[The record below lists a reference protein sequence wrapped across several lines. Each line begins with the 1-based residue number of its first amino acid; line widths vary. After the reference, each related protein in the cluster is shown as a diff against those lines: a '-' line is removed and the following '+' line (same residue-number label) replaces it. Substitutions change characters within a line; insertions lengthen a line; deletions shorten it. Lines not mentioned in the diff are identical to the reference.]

1 MRVDAARARAAT
13 RADAMASRCRLGRRP
28 EGSRGATMRARRAR
42 RARWVECAVTDPPVT
57 REAVRTSDVEL
68 FEGKKRLQTQAT
80 ALGEGTTLIRSLDWD
95 RDRFDI
101 EFGLEKGTTY
111 NSYIIRGAPGTA
123 ALIDA
128 SHEKFRELY
137 MKTLT
142 GEIDPLEIKYVVCS
156 HTEPD
161 HSGLIGDVLKIAP
174 NATVLGSKVCLAFLE
189 NLIHEPFES
198 RVVKGGD
205 VVDLGDGHELKFI
218 MAPNLHWPDTMF
230 TYDPKSRL
238 MYTCDAFG
246 SHYCSE
252 DPFDGDLSAL
262 MPHYRFYYECLMKP
276 NARSVLTALR
286 KCESEGA
293 DFVGICNGHGPLLR
307 YNVDELVG
315 DYKKWSESALA
326 KAKANVAVF
335 YTAEY
340 GFSDRLSQSIAR
352 GLTKTETEV
361 VMMDL
366 LSADSQE
373 LIETTKHAAGI
384 VLLSPPRAGPA
395 NEQLAN
401 IIGAVD
407 AKQKFFIAESYG
419 GEDEP
424 VDLLAKKLAELGVT
438 EAFSPLKVT
447 SDPTEG
453 TYQLFEEAGTDLGQL
468 LTKKKTLADMKS
480 AMSPDVAKAL
490 GRVSGGLYVVTAAQG
505 TARSAMIASWVAQ
518 ASFEPLGFTVA
529 VAKDRAIESLMQ
541 VNDTF
546 VLNCLPENG
555 FEPLMKHF
563 LTRFP
568 PGADRFEGVEW
579 APANCGAPILG
590 DAVAFMECRVVSRM
604 EANDHWIVYS
614 EVFNGKVFNQ
624 DVRTASHHRKVGS
637 YY

>member
-1 MRVDAARARAAT
+1 MAMEVAFAVGRLRIDA
-13 RADAMASRCRLGRRP
+13 RRP
-28 EGSRGATMRARRAR
+28 RAWRHGDGEVKRWRGKRPSTANAR
-42 RARWVECAVTDPPVT
+42 
-57 REAVRTSDVEL
+57 DVFASEIEL
-68 FEGKKRLQTQAT
+68 FEGKKRLQTQTLGLDDAT
-80 ALGEGTTLIRSLDWD
+80 TAIRSLDWD

-111 NSYIIRGAPGTA
+111 NSYVIRGSERRVA
-123 ALIDA
+123 IVDC

-137 MKTLT
+137 VDALLRVVDPS
-142 GEIDPLEIKYVVCS
+142 EIAYVICS

-161 HSGLIGDVLKIAP
+161 HSGLIGEVLKIAP
-174 NATVLGSKVCLAFLE
+174 NAVVVGSKVCVSFLE
-189 NLIHEPFES
+189 NLLHEPFTS
-198 RVVKGGD
+198 KVVKGGD
-205 VVDLGDGHELKFI
+205 EIDLGEGRTLKFI

-230 TYDPKSRL
+230 TFDTKSKL

-246 SHYCSE
+246 SHYCSD
-252 DPFDGDLSAL
+252 DPFDGDLKAL

-293 DFVGICNGHGPLLR
+293 DFVGICNGHGPMLR
-307 YNVDELVG
+307 YNVAELVG
-315 DYKKWSESALA
+315 DYQKWSENALA
-326 KAKANVAVF
+326 KAKSNVAVF
-335 YTAEY
+335 YTSDY

-352 GLTKTETEV
+352 GLTKTDVEV

-366 LSADSQE
+366 NNSEAQE
-373 LIETTKHAAGI
+373 LIETTKHAAAV
-384 VLLSPPRAGPA
+384 VLLSPPSSGPA
-395 NEQLAN
+395 NEHLAN
-401 IIGAVD
+401 IIGAVY

-419 GEDEP
+419 GADEP
-424 VDLLAKKLAELGVT
+424 VDLLARKIAELGLT

-447 SDPTEG
+447 ADPTEG
-453 TYQLFEEAGTDLGQL
+453 TYQLFEEAGTDLGQV
-468 LTKKKTLADMKS
+468 LTKKQSLNDMKN
-480 AMSPDVAKAL
+480 AMSSDVAKAL

-541 VNDTF
+541 VGDTF

-555 FEPLMKHF
+555 YEKTMKHF

-579 APANCGAPILG
+579 APASDGSPILG
-590 DAVAFMECRVVSRM
+590 AAVAYMECRVVSRM
-604 EANDHWIVYS
+604 DSNDHWVVYS
-614 EVFNGKVFNQ
+614 EVTNGKVF
-624 DVRTASHHRKVGS
+624 DPDSKTASHHRKVAS

>member
-1 MRVDAARARAAT
+1 MLTRRISTPRVARAPT
-13 RADAMASRCRLGRRP
+13 S
-28 EGSRGATMRARRAR
+28 SARRAR
-42 RARWVECAVTDPPVT
+42 RCVCAVAPATPPA
-57 REAVRTSDVEL
+57 REPVRTSDVEL
-68 FEGKKRLQTQAT
+68 FEGTKRLQTQAT
-80 ALGEGTTLIRSLDWD
+80 TIGVDTTLIRSLDWD

-111 NSYIIRGAPGTA
+111 NSYIIRGAPGCA
-123 ALIDA
+123 ALVDS

-137 MKTLT
+137 LKTLRD
-142 GEIDPLEIKYVVCS
+142 EIDPTEIKYLVCS

-161 HSGLIGDVLKIAP
+161 HSGLIGDVLKMAP
-174 NATVLGSKVCLAFLE
+174 NATVVGSKVALAFLE
-189 NLIHEPFES
+189 NLIHEPF
-198 RVVKGGD
+198 RQQVVKGGD
-205 VVDLGDGHELKFI
+205 VIDLGDGHELKFI

-230 TYDPKSRL
+230 SYDPKSRL

-246 SHYCSE
+246 SHYCTE
-252 DPFDGDLSAL
+252 DPFDGELSAL

-315 DYKKWSESALA
+315 DYKNWSEKALA
-326 KAKANVAVF
+326 KAKASVAVF

-361 VMMDL
+361 IMMDL
-366 LSADSQE
+366 LTADAQE
-373 LIETTKHAAGI
+373 LIETAKHASGV
-384 VLLSPPRAGPA
+384 VLLSPPSSGPA
-395 NEQLAN
+395 NDQLAN
-401 IIGAVD
+401 IIGAVHG
-407 AKQKFFIAESYG
+407 KQNFFVAESYG

-424 VDLLAKKLAELGVT
+424 VDPLARKFAELGVT

-447 SDPTEG
+447 SEPTEG
-453 TYQLFEEAGTDLGQL
+453 TYQLYEEAGTDLGQL

-518 ASFEPLGFTVA
+518 ASFEPLGFTVS

-555 FEPLMKHF
+555 YEPIMKHF

-579 APANCGAPILG
+579 APANCGAPILA
-590 DAVAFMECRVVSRM
+590 DAVAYMECRVTSRM

-614 EVFNGKVFNQ
+614 EVFGGKVFNQ
-624 DVRTASHHRKVGS
+624 DERTASHHRKVGS

>member
-1 MRVDAARARAAT
+1 MASRVGAERKKMCRVAPDGRRARRRARAARARANET
-13 RADAMASRCRLGRRP
+13 PETVRA
-28 EGSRGATMRARRAR
+28 
-42 RARWVECAVTDPPVT
+42 
-57 REAVRTSDVEL
+57 SDVEVVD
-68 FEGKKRLQTQAT
+68 GRRRLQTQAT
-80 ALGEGTTLIRSLDWD
+80 TVGADTTCIRSLDWD

-101 EFGLEKGTTY
+101 EFGLERGTTY
-111 NSYIIRGAPGTA
+111 NSYVIRGAPGNA

-137 MKTLT
+137 LATLRR
-142 GEIDPLEIKYVVCS
+142 EIDPEEIKYVICS

-161 HSGLIGDVLKIAP
+161 HSGLIGDVLKMAP
-174 NATVLGSKVCLAFLE
+174 NATVLGSKVCLTFLE
-189 NLIHEPFES
+189 NLIHEPFKS
-198 RVVKGGD
+198 RAVKGGD
-205 VVDLGDGHELKFI
+205 VIDLGDGHELKFI

-230 TYDPKSRL
+230 TFDAKSKL

-246 SHYCSE
+246 SHFCSE
-252 DPFDGDLSAL
+252 DVFDSDLNAL
-262 MPHYRFYYECLMKP
+262 MPHYRFYYDCLMKP

-307 YNVDELVG
+307 YNLDELVG
-315 DYKKWSESALA
+315 GYKNWSESALA

-340 GFSDRLSQSIAR
+340 GFCDRLSQSIAR

-366 LSADSQE
+366 LTADSQE
-373 LIETTKHAAGI
+373 VIETTKHASGI
-384 VLLSPPRAGPA
+384 VVLSPPSSGPA
-395 NEQLAN
+395 NDQLAN

-407 AKQKFFIAESYG
+407 SKQKFFIAESFG
-419 GEDEP
+419 GADEP
-424 VDLLAKKLAELGVT
+424 VDLLATKFAELGVT

-447 SDPTEG
+447 NEPTEG
-453 TYQLFEEAGTDLGQL
+453 VYQLFEEAGTDLGQL

-480 AMSPDVAKAL
+480 AMSPEVAKAL

-505 TARSAMIASWVAQ
+505 DARSAMIASWIAQ

-541 VNDTF
+541 VGDTF
-546 VLNCLPENG
+546 VLNCLPEDG
-555 FEPLMKHF
+555 YEPIMKHF

-590 DAVAFMECRVVSRM
+590 DAVAFMECRVKSRM

-614 EVFNGKVFNQ
+614 EVFNGKVFNS
-624 DVRTASHHRKVGS
+624 DARTASHHRKVGS

>member
-1 MRVDAARARAAT
+1 MMRVSGLTWIAGAGAVPRGVRRAETRRARARG
-13 RADAMASRCRLGRRP
+13 RDARV
-28 EGSRGATMRARRAR
+28 GAIS
-42 RARWVECAVTDPPVT
+42 VE
-57 REAVRTSDVEL
+57 REPVRTSEVEVYD
-68 FEGKKRLQTQAT
+68 GKKRLQTQAT
-80 ALGEGTTLIRSLDWD
+80 TVGADTTCVRSLDWD

-111 NSYIIRGAPGTA
+111 NSYIIRGAPGCA
-123 ALIDA
+123 ALVDA

-137 MKTLT
+137 LATLRE
-142 GEIDPLEIKYVVCS
+142 EIDPTEIQYIVCS

-174 NATVLGSKVCLAFLE
+174 NATVLGSKVCLSFLE
-189 NLIHEPFES
+189 NLIHEPFKS

-205 VVDLGDGHELKFI
+205 VIDLGNGHELKFI

-293 DFVGICNGHGPLLR
+293 DFIGICNGHGPLLR

-315 DYKKWSESALA
+315 DYKNWSESALA
-326 KAKANVAVF
+326 KAKANVTVF

-352 GLTKTETEV
+352 GLTKTDTEV

-366 LSADSQE
+366 LSVDSQE
-373 LIETTKHAAGI
+373 LIEATKHASGV
-384 VLLSPPRAGPA
+384 VLLSPPSKGRA

-401 IIGAVD
+401 IIGAVSSN
-407 AKQKFFIAESYG
+407 QKFFIAESYG
-419 GEDEP
+419 GVDEP
-424 VDLLAKKLAELGVT
+424 VDPLARKFAELGVV
-438 EAFSPLKVT
+438 EAFAPLKVI
-447 SDPTEG
+447 SEPTEG

-468 LTKKKTLADMKS
+468 LTKKKTLADMKN

-579 APANCGAPILG
+579 APANCGAPILA
-590 DAVAFMECRVVSRM
+590 DAVAYCECRVKSRM

-614 EVFNGKVFNQ
+614 EVFNGKVFNT

>member
-1 MRVDAARARAAT
+1 MTMSSCALTARVASMS
-13 RADAMASRCRLGRRP
+13 MAPR
-28 EGSRGATMRARRAR
+28 TTRRAR
-42 RARWVECAVTDPPVT
+42 RTRTQAAVADPPPA
-57 REAVRTSDVEL
+57 REPVRTSDIEL

-80 ALGEGTTLIRSLDWD
+80 SLGGDTTLIRSLDWD

-111 NSYIIRGAPGTA
+111 NSYIIRGAPGTV
-123 ALIDA
+123 ALVDA
-128 SHEKFRELY
+128 SHEKFRDLY
-137 MKTLT
+137 MKTLANEVDT
-142 GEIDPLEIKYVVCS
+142 NEIKYVICS

-161 HSGLIGDVLKIAP
+161 HSGLIGDVLKVAP
-174 NATVLGSKVCLAFLE
+174 NAIVVGSKVCIAFLE

-205 VVDLGDGHELKFI
+205 VIDLGDGHELKFI

-230 TYDPKSRL
+230 TFDQKSKL

-246 SHYCSE
+246 SHFCSE
-252 DPFDGDLSAL
+252 DPFDGDLQAL

-307 YNVDELVG
+307 YNLDELVG
-315 DYKKWSESALA
+315 DYQKWSELALA

-335 YTAEY
+335 YTSDY

-352 GLTKTETEV
+352 GLTKTDTEV

-366 LSADSQE
+366 NNAEAQE
-373 LIETTKHAAGI
+373 LIETTKHATAV
-384 VLLSPPRAGPA
+384 VLLSPPSSGPA

-401 IIGAVD
+401 IIGAVH

-419 GEDEP
+419 GADEP
-424 VDLLAKKLAELGVT
+424 VDLLARKIAELGVV
-438 EAFSPLKVT
+438 EAFAPLKVT
-447 SDPTEG
+447 ADPTEG
-453 TYQLFEEAGTDLGQL
+453 TYQLFEEAGTDLGQV
-468 LTKKKTLADMKS
+468 LTKKQSLSEMKN
-480 AMSPDVAKAL
+480 AMSADVAKAL

-518 ASFEPLGFTVA
+518 ASFEPLGFSVA

-541 VNDTF
+541 VGDTF

-555 FEPLMKHF
+555 YEKPMKHF

-579 APANCGAPILG
+579 APASDGSPILG
-590 DAVAFMECRVVSRM
+590 DAVAYMECRVVSRM
-604 EANDHWIVYS
+604 DSNDHWVVYS
-614 EVFNGKVFNQ
+614 EVINGKVFDQ
-624 DVRTASHHRKVGS
+624 DAKTASHHRKVAS

>member
-1 MRVDAARARAAT
+1 
-13 RADAMASRCRLGRRP
+13 
-28 EGSRGATMRARRAR
+28 
-42 RARWVECAVTDPPVT
+42 
-57 REAVRTSDVEL
+57 
-68 FEGKKRLQTQAT
+68 
-80 ALGEGTTLIRSLDWD
+80 
-95 RDRFDI
+95 
-101 EFGLEKGTTY
+101 
-111 NSYIIRGAPGTA
+111 
-123 ALIDA
+123 
-128 SHEKFRELY
+128 
-137 MKTLT
+137 
-142 GEIDPLEIKYVVCS
+142 
-156 HTEPD
+156 
-161 HSGLIGDVLKIAP
+161 
-174 NATVLGSKVCLAFLE
+174 
-189 NLIHEPFES
+189 
-198 RVVKGGD
+198 
-205 VVDLGDGHELKFI
+205 

-230 TYDPKSRL
+230 TYDPKSQL

-252 DPFDGDLSAL
+252 DPFDGDLNAL
-262 MPHYRFYYECLMKP
+262 LPHYSFYYECLMKP

-315 DYKKWSESALA
+315 GYKKWSEKALA
-326 KAKANVAVF
+326 KAKANVVVF

-340 GFSDRLSQSIAR
+340 GFSDRLSQSVAR
-352 GLTKTETEV
+352 GLTKTDTEV

-366 LSADSQE
+366 LSADAQE
-373 LIETTKHAAGI
+373 LIEATKHAAGI
-384 VLLSPPRAGPA
+384 VLLSPPSAGAA
-395 NEQLAN
+395 NDQLAN

-407 AKQKFFIAESYG
+407 AKQSFFIAESYG

-424 VDLLAKKLAELGVT
+424 VDLLARKIAELGVT
-438 EAFSPLKVT
+438 EAFAPLKVT
-447 SDPTEG
+447 SEPSEG

-480 AMSPDVAKAL
+480 AMSPEVAKAL

-518 ASFEPLGFTVA
+518 ASFEPLGFSVA

-555 FEPLMKHF
+555 FESIMKHF

-568 PGADRFEGVEW
+568 PGADRFEGIEW
-579 APANCGAPILG
+579 APASCGAPILG
-590 DAVAFMECRVVSRM
+590 DAVAYMECRVKSRM

-614 EVFNGKVFNQ
+614 EVTNGKVFNQ
-624 DVRTASHHRKVGS
+624 DAKTATHHRKVAS